1 MRLTLHSDYGL
12 RVLLFLATRPGD
24 TVSIGEVA
32 AGYGISA
39 HHLGKVAQRLGRE
52 GYVELLRGSKGG
64 LRLARA
70 PEEISIGEIVRRLEP
85 DLDLVE
91 CFDPGS
97 NTCPIVPACGL
108 KGILAE
114 ARARFFETLDGHT
127 LADAVGR
134 PGALVRLLGPRR
146 GVVPGRASTRGS
158 PATGRPRVRSRAS

>member
-12 RVLLFLATRPGD
+12 RVLLFLATRPGE

-70 PEEISIGEIVRRLEP
+70 PGAISIGEVVRRLEP

-97 NTCPIVPACGL
+97 NTCSIVAACGL

-134 PGALVRLLGPRR
+134 PGALVRLLRRKR
-146 GVVPGRASTRGS
+146 GVVPVRAGAPPVTAGGSTVRLRAS
-158 PATGRPRVRSRAS
+158 